1 MKIII
6 VGFGTSG
13 KHYFELLKKLKLKHK
28 ISILEKNFNKDNQTK
43 HLNIYKNLN
52 DIRKSKQKFDYAIIA
67 TPSHLHFKFADFF
80 IRQKTNVLIE
90 KPMVLKLN
98 HAKTLIKI
106 TEKFRV
112 KCWVALQNRY
122 NKAIQ
127 KFKTEIFKK
136 KLGTISLIDSTLIW
150 KRDFKY
156 YKKNWRGKYRTD
168 GGVLSNQAIHLLD
181 TLIYLFG
188 EIKKLNVI
196 AGFNKKKLQAE
207 DLISINFLH
216 KNNIIS
222 SLKATTRADRDYRVA
237 IDAIGNKGR
246 IVVKGISLNTFNI
259 FKKGILKYD
268 RSNSEEFSLGK
279 GPLSGMGNG
288 HYKLLKEFL
297 GKKRKCSKNLE
308 IKNNYYLLKVL
319 HSIYNSLNDNKF
331 SVINDKQSILGK

>member
-13 KHYFELLKKLKLKHK
+13 KYYLELFKKLKLKYE
-28 ISILEKNFNKDNQTK
+28 ISILENNIKRNSKTKN
-43 HLNIYKNLN
+43 LNIYKNLN
-52 DIRKSKQKFDYAIIA
+52 DIKKSKHKFDYAIIA

-80 IRQKTNVLIE
+80 LRQKANVLIE
-90 KPMVLKLN
+90 KPMVLKLD
-98 HAKTLIKI
+98 HAKKLIKV
-106 TEKFRV
+106 TEKFKV
-112 KCWVALQNRY
+112 KCWVAFQNRY

-127 KFKTEIFKK
+127 KLRSEISKR
-136 KLGTISLIDSTLIW
+136 KLGDISLIDATLIW
-150 KRDFKY
+150 KRNFKY
-156 YKKNWRGKYRTD
+156 YNVSWRGKYRTD

-181 TLIYLFG
+181 SLIYLFG
-188 EIKKLNVI
+188 NVQKFNVI

-207 DLISINFLH
+207 DLISINILH

-222 SLKATTRADRDYRVA
+222 SLKATTRADKDYKVA

-259 FKKGILKYD
+259 FKRGILKYD
-268 RSNSEEFSLGK
+268 RNNSEEFSFGK
-279 GPLSGMGNG
+279 GPLGGMGNG

-297 GKKRKCSKNLE
+297 GKKKICSKNLE

-319 HSIYNSLNDNKF
+319 HSIYNALNDNNSSFVK
-331 SVINDKQSILGK
+331 DKQSILGK

>member
-13 KHYFELLKKLKLKHK
+13 KYYLEMFKKLKLKND
-28 ISILEKNFNKDNQTK
+28 ISILEKNITRNSKTK
-43 HLNIYKNLN
+43 NLNIYKNL
-52 DIRKSKQKFDYAIIA
+52 DDVKKSKQKFDYAIIA

-80 IRQKTNVLIE
+80 LRQKANVLIE
-90 KPMVLKLN
+90 KPMVLKLE
-98 HAKTLIKI
+98 HAKKLIKV
-106 TEKFRV
+106 TEKFKV
-112 KCWVALQNRY
+112 KCWVAFQNRY

-127 KFKTEIFKK
+127 KLRSEISKK
-136 KLGTISLIDSTLIW
+136 KLGEISLIDATLIW
-150 KRDFKY
+150 KRNFKY
-156 YKKNWRGKYRTD
+156 YKVSWRGKYRTD

-181 TLIYLFG
+181 SLIYLFG
-188 EIKKLNVI
+188 NIKKFNVL

-216 KNNIIS
+216 QNNIIS
-222 SLKATTRADRDYRVA
+222 SLKATTRADKDYKVE

-259 FKKGILKYD
+259 FKRGILKYD
-268 RSNSEEFSLGK
+268 RNNSEEFSHGK

-288 HYKLLKEFL
+288 HYKLLKEFF
-297 GKKRKCSKNLE
+297 GKKKICSKNLE

-319 HSIYNSLNDNKF
+319 HSIYNTLNDNNSSLVK
-331 SVINDKQSILGK
+331 DKQSILGK

>member
-112 KCWVALQNRY
+112 KCWVAFQNRY

-156 YKKNWRGKYRTD
+156 YKKIGEVNTEQMAAFSQIR
-168 GGVLSNQAIHLLD
+168 LF
-181 TLIYLFG
+181 IYLT
-188 EIKKLNVI
+188 
-196 AGFNKKKLQAE
+196 
-207 DLISINFLH
+207 H
-216 KNNIIS
+216 
-222 SLKATTRADRDYRVA
+222 
-237 IDAIGNKGR
+237 
-246 IVVKGISLNTFNI
+246 
-259 FKKGILKYD
+259 
-268 RSNSEEFSLGK
+268 
-279 GPLSGMGNG
+279 
-288 HYKLLKEFL
+288 
-297 GKKRKCSKNLE
+297 
-308 IKNNYYLLKVL
+308 
-319 HSIYNSLNDNKF
+319 
-331 SVINDKQSILGK
+331 